1 MERVIDGPL
10 TPGSSIPAWRLRQS
24 RLYAD
29 RPKPQNIYALLGDPS
44 YLLSLRTY
52 TTYKP
57 AVDSLGNSFDGT
69 FLDNFVIPNN
79 VYTELK
85 ARTASKLRGKIK
97 GEKWNLSTFMGE
109 LPQTMKYFCSALSEV
124 MRAYQAVKRGDLR
137 SIKRLAK
144 RGKRWLKRRG
154 LTGSTK
160 DTAGLIAK
168 RWLEFRYAISPLVY
182 DLQDMLGYLYRAST
196 RPIISRSASGAEA
209 VHTKRVKGKATENDY
224 TERFELK
231 GRGVVYFS
239 VNPHAEAFK
248 QLGLINIA
256 AALWELTPLS
266 FVADMFLPIGER
278 IAHLDAMA
286 GVDFFGGTY
295 SVLIAGESFT
305 IDKVVKYPGSKPPY
319 WNTLGSSH
327 YKVKQYERHPGIIY
341 LTSPPTYSEHPTVK
355 QTLDIIA
362 LARTMLFK

>member
-1 MERVIDGPL
+1 MERFVDGPL
-10 TPGSSIPAWRLRQS
+10 SPGSSIPAWRLRQRRIYS
-24 RLYAD
+24 T
-29 RPKPQNIYALLGDPS
+29 RPKPQGIYALLSDPS
-44 YLLSLRTY
+44 YLLSSRSYSTHQQGI
-52 TTYKP
+52 
-57 AVDSLGNSFDGT
+57 DSLGNTYDGT
-69 FLDNFVIPNN
+69 LLDNFTIPPG
-79 VYTELK
+79 VLSEMK

-109 LPQTMKYFCSALSEV
+109 LPTTMKYFCSALSEV
-124 MRAYQAVKRGDLR
+124 MRAYNAVKRGDLR

-144 RGKRWLKRRG
+144 RGKRWLKRKG
-154 LTGSTK
+154 LLGSVKETG
-160 DTAGLIAK
+160 GHIAK

-196 RPIISRSASGAEA
+196 RPLISRSASGAEA
-209 VHTKRVKGKATENDY
+209 SHVYRVKGNKYQNDY
-224 TERFELK
+224 FERFDLK

-256 AALWELTPLS
+256 ATLWELTPLS

-286 GVDFFGGTY
+286 GVDFFGGSY
-295 SVLIAGESFT
+295 SVLIAGDCVML
-305 IDKVVKYPGSKPPY
+305 DKVVSYPGSSPPY
-319 WNTLGSSH
+319 WKTLGSSH
-327 YKVKQYERHPGIIY
+327 YSVRQYERYPGIIY
-341 LTSPPTYSEHPTVK
+341 LTTPPTYSEHPTVK

-362 LARTMLFK
+362 LSRTMLFK